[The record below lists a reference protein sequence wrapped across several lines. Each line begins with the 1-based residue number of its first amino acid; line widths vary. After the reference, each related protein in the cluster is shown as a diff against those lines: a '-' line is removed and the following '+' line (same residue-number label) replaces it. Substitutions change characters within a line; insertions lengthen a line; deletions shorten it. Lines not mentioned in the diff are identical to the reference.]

1 MKQTKEKFTP
11 GPWKATETININ
23 WGTETAL
30 ACPIEAG
37 DSIVALN
44 IITGPFVDDVTEA
57 EGEANAAL
65 ISAAPDL
72 YAALEA
78 LLKAV
83 DSGIESDPELWRRGV
98 SLANKALAKA
108 RGES

>member
-1 MKQTKEKFTP
+1 MKQTKAKFTP
-11 GPWKATETININ
+11 GPWKFNTTK
-23 WGTETAL
+23 TAL
-30 ACPIEAG
+30 LSFDEKNRHFYVYNASPYNSIEPNST
-37 DSIVALN
+37 D
-44 IITGPFVDDVTEA
+44 
-57 EGEANAAL
+57 AAL
-65 ISAAPDL
+65 IAAAPEL